1 MESLCSKA
9 VQSRKIREP
18 IPTWDVQRLSAE
30 RPMLAFPHH
39 TMNKAFLALALLSSA
54 GFCGAT
60 DLYRWK
66 DEAGHGHVA
75 ESVPE
80 RYKHVA
86 TRIDSRQFEVSSSDR
101 AEALARSA
109 KERELA
115 TAMAADRER
124 AEAAVASTAVRE
136 PSITQ
141 PGTMPGLTQA
151 ERECERLWR
160 RYFESQACFAPYQRR
175 EVGPRAEA
183 YSHCESVQAPPS
195 ECGPAR
201 VLPD

>member
-1 MESLCSKA
+1 
-9 VQSRKIREP
+9 
-18 IPTWDVQRLSAE
+18 
-30 RPMLAFPHH
+30 MLAFPLH
-39 TMNKAFLALALLSSA
+39 TMNKAFLALALLSAA

-60 DLYRWK
+60 DMYRWK
-66 DEAGHGHVA
+66 DEAGHTHVA

-80 RYKHVA
+80 RYKQAA

-101 AEALARSA
+101 AGALARSA

-115 TAMAADRER
+115 AAMAAERER
-124 AEAAVASTAVRE
+124 AEAAAASMPVQGPAV
-136 PSITQ
+136 TQ
-141 PGTMPGLTQA
+141 PDMMPGLTQT